1 MNLNFNRE
9 VFMNYNLPKKGSGG
23 VPKYDFEEI
32 SENPKS
38 IPNWIVAKNYDHAR
52 SIRVCAIN
60 RGYVPFIRTVDKEIR
75 VYIFKEANNNE

>member
-1 MNLNFNRE
+1 
-9 VFMNYNLPKKGSGG
+9 MNYNLPKKGSGG

-32 SENPKS
+32 SNS
-38 IPNWIVAKNYDHAR
+38 TSGWIIAKNYDHAR